1 MATYNNIKKIKIGDN
16 VFNLYDSGN
25 SGGTITSV
33 KTTAGAHTTVN
44 VTSGA
49 VSFNVPTTAAHV
61 GAVPT
66 TRKVN
71 NKALSSDITL
81 TAPDVGAAEVQK
93 LTQAEYDA
101 LTTISDDTIYFITD
115 GSAST
120 RNPYLDMNYPIG
132 SYYETSDANFDPNT
146 VWGGTWV
153 LTDGGVMNGN
163 PQTYCLQN
171 YTQSSAITTT
181 STRTVMSENFT
192 TQTGR
197 FQVRVRCALQTSRY
211 TSNVA
216 IYVNNTAYAH
226 STTNQTQMHYLSTDY
241 IYNGTKGA
249 TYTVAMV
256 IRSQDSGTTA
266 TIPVYTT
273 YALEIIDIPR
283 VDGYCWHRTA

>member
-146 VWGGTWV
+146 VWGGTW
-153 LTDGGVMNGN
+153 N
-163 PQTYCLQN
+163 
-171 YTQSSAITTT
+171 
-181 STRTVMSENFT
+181 SEVVTNDE
-192 TQTGR
+192 
-197 FQVRVRCALQTSRY
+197 VVEE
-211 TSNVA
+211 
-216 IYVNNTAYAH
+216 VN
-226 STTNQTQMHYLSTDY
+226 S
-241 IYNGTKGA
+241 YNGTTSGWSYRKWKSGISECWGRTVETSYAMTNAYGNGYYVLKDPIA
-249 TYTVAMV
+249 TFPSIFTSPPIVNITRTNVGTGGGLISASIYK
-256 IRSQDSGTTA
+256 TTA
-266 TIPVYTT
+266 TSCSAYVFDSKSNTMSLQFSMYAKGLWKTYTAPIT
-273 YALEIIDIPR
+273 IYK
-283 VDGYCWHRTA
+283 WHRTT